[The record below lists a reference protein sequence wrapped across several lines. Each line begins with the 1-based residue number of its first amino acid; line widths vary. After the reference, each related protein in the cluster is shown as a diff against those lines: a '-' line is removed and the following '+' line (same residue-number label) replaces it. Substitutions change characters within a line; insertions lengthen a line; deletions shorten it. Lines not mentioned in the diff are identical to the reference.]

1 MAVNE
6 NDGDDDND
14 DDDDGMMRT
23 SYVPLRQ
30 VVIGNQVNTPTG
42 ATSLLF
48 SVCCDEILYLARCSR
63 PMKASDGGEGGGRE
77 MDGG

>member
-30 VVIGNQVNTPTG
+30 VVIGN
-42 ATSLLF
+42 
-48 SVCCDEILYLARCSR
+48 IL
-63 PMKASDGGEGGGRE
+63 GEMQPAYE
-77 MDGG
+77 SK